1 MLLLGTVGSAIWSDK
16 LTQMWMASEQPVVG
30 TGLRE
35 LEIEN
40 GPRGGVGPKVG
51 MRPRRGS
58 LGERKR
64 SKVDLRQLDL
74 EEALATSAGDAEK
87 DPTTLK
93 QTES

>member
-1 MLLLGTVGSAIWSDK
+1 
-16 LTQMWMASEQPVVG
+16 
-30 TGLRE
+30 
-35 LEIEN
+35 
-40 GPRGGVGPKVG
+40 

-93 QTES
+93 QTEP